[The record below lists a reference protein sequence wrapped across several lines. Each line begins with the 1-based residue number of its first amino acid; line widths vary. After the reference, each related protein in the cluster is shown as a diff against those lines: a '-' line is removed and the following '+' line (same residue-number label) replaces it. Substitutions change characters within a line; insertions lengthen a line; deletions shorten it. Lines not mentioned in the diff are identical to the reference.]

1 MLLGEHVLGRA
12 LSLLNKTPIASF
24 PGLLCVL
31 LGLAMVVAHRTKPHR
46 LKAFFNQSVGENP
59 GLEWNPEEG
68 GLLSP
73 RYRSTAES
81 PEPQDIPLSEAS
93 SRACCKEE
101 QPRMPAPAL

>member
-1 MLLGEHVLGRA
+1 MKV
-12 LSLLNKTPIASF
+12 
-24 PGLLCVL
+24 LCVL
-31 LGLAMVVAHRTKPHR
+31 LGLAMAVAHRMQPHR

-81 PEPQDIPLSEAS
+81 PVPQDIPLSEAS
-93 SRACCKEE
+93 SEACNKEE
-101 QPRMPAPAL
+101 HLRVPDCAL